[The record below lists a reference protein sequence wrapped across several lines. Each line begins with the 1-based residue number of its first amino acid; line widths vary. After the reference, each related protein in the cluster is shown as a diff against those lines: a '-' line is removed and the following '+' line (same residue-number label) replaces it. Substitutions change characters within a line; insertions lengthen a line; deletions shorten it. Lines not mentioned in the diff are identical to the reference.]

1 VLFFIFKDSNNKGI
15 AVISFDLLSTCSSPS
30 TKPDLA
36 LVFGTVKIIKLKGKQ
51 NAKANKIY
59 SGI

>member
-1 VLFFIFKDSNNKGI
+1 MQFEAKLNEQI
-15 AVISFDLLSTCSSPS
+15 
-30 TKPDLA
+30 DLA